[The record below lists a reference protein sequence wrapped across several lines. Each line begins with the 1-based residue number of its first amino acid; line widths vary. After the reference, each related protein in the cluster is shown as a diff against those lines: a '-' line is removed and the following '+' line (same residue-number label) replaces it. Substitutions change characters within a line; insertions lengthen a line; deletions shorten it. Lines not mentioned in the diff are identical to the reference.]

1 VVLESPQVLIADNDR
16 AVAGLLLEV
25 TAALGCRVAVVHD
38 GAAACELLQQQP
50 VQVLVC
56 DLDMP
61 RRTGMEVIEWLRQQP
76 VRPAVVVISG
86 WLDAAATQRLQSW
99 PHVAAVLRK
108 PFDLRAYGDLVRGLL
123 RTGGRAAGAS

>member
-1 VVLESPQVLIADNDR
+1 VAEPLQVLIADNDR

-25 TAALGCRVAVVHD
+25 TASLGCRVAAVHD
-38 GAAACELLQQQP
+38 GAAACALLQQQP

-61 RRTGMEVIEWLRQQP
+61 GRTGMEVVEWLRQQP
-76 VRPAVVVISG
+76 ERPLVVVVSG
-86 WLDAAATQRLQSW
+86 WLDAVAMARLQAQ

-108 PFDLRAYGDLVRGLL
+108 PFDLRAYADLVRGLL
-123 RTGGRAAGAS
+123 RRDGRTAGAS